1 MPRRSKNCTN
11 FKYKKKNYLW
21 IVKISIVTLLL
32 TMIISFLSEN
42 LLNNANLIAALFIL
56 IIIVFVGIVF
66 DTVGIAVTAAKE
78 EPFHAMASDKVEGS
92 RQAVLLVRN
101 AEIVSNICNDM
112 IGDICGI
119 VSGAA
124 GAAIILNLSLNNT
137 INNIDKTFLTILI
150 TSITAT
156 LTVGGKAIG
165 KIIAISRKN
174 QIVYKVGYIL
184 YVIKEKT
191 GIQILREKSKNTRR

>member
-1 MPRRSKNCTN
+1 
-11 FKYKKKNYLW
+11 
-21 IVKISIVTLLL
+21 
-32 TMIISFLSEN
+32 MIISFLSEN

>member
-1 MPRRSKNCTN
+1 LRRNSKRYINSK
-11 FKYKKKNYLW
+11 FKKKSYLW
-21 IVKISIVTLLL
+21 VVKISIITLLL
-32 TMIISFLSEN
+32 TLIISFLSEN
-42 LLNNANLIAALFIL
+42 LLNKVSLIAALFIL
-56 IIIVFVGIVF
+56 IIIIFVGIVF
-66 DTVGIAVTAAKE
+66 DAVGIAVTAAKE

-124 GAAIILNLSLNNT
+124 GAAIVLNLSLNNT
-137 INNIDKTFLTILI
+137 INIDKTFLTVLI

-156 LTVGGKAIG
+156 LTVGGKAVG

-174 QIVYKVGYIL
+174 QIVYRVGYIL
-184 YVIKEKT
+184 YLIKEKA
-191 GIQILREKSKNTRR
+191 GIQILPEKAKNPRR